1 MFYHLFTYLDRK
13 FDIPGAGLFNYI
25 SFRAAM
31 AAILSLIIALV
42 IAIISVKLVLWLF
55 KISFIFISFFS
66 TMVFLGM
73 IVIFTLPLFVII
85 KKKLLN

>member
-1 MFYHLFTYLDRK
+1 MIK
-13 FDIPGAGLFNYI
+13 N
-25 SFRAAM
+25 
-31 AAILSLIIALV
+31 ILSLIIALV